1 MSSERRTAL
10 QGAVAGLLAVA
21 AAFGFITAE
30 ETQTYGVASVAV
42 IGAVSSVATAVA
54 TWKQR
59 EIMADAKADAE
70 QENEGSE

>member
-1 MSSERRTAL
+1 MSNERRTAL
-10 QGAVAGLLAVA
+10 QAAVAAILGVG

-42 IGAVSSVATAVA
+42 LGAVSSIVTAVN

-59 EIMADAKADAE
+59 EIMAEARAAE
-70 QENEGSE
+70 ESATEDE